1 MSKLKIV
8 VLYDR
13 VLVDEAEETATP
25 DKSPV
30 VRTLDK
36 KEVEEEVAEALT
48 KLGHEPTMH
57 ELDGTPKSLLALA
70 RLECDLIFN
79 LTESFA
85 DDDTADFKIAGFL
98 ELVGKRY
105 TGSGTHGLML
115 AQDKAIAKKI
125 FAFHGI
131 HTPVFAKSFR
141 GRLDFSHDLQFPVI
155 VKPAREDG
163 SIGIEFS
170 AVVSSIRELMERMDW
185 LHANF
190 NSPVLIEEYIEG
202 REMYVGVIGN
212 DKPEALPVVEL
223 DLSKLPDGTPRI
235 AAAEVKW
242 GKGTKAYRDTK
253 SAVATDLPEET
264 VTALQQT
271 AVAAYQALELR
282 DYGRVDMRLQPDG
295 RVHVIEVN
303 PNPWLSSK
311 AEFAMA
317 ARKSGRNYPQLVEE
331 IVDLA
336 MAQSLSQLPTPNLQL
351 PRSWELEIGNWE
363 FSGSYFPVRRP
374 QVERSRSPVHIPE
387 RIDDFRLPVAH
398 RETVRDDPGTAAQL
412 SREDRTKL
420 HVRCRQQIE
429 RDDRRIRHIDCHR
442 VLDQKFHAS
451 LDASRLGVGFCLI
464 DQVGVDVHAD
474 TARAELLRGG
484 DDDPP
489 IAASKV
495 VHHIARADLREREHA
510 LHDIGGCRHVRREAP
525 ALCCERRLKQQRD
538 GRKHSRKQDFRPS
551 EPNHGRIVLSGRHL
565 LSSIES
571 PCSSPEVRTI

>member
-1 MSKLKIV
+1 MSRLNIV

-13 VLVDEAEETATP
+13 VLVDEEAEQGPSA
-25 DKSPV
+25 DKAPV
-30 VRTLDK
+30 TRTLDK
-36 KEVEEEVAEALT
+36 KEVEDEVAEALV
-48 KLGHEPTMH
+48 KLGHEAIKH

-70 RLECDLIFN
+70 RLECDLVFN

-85 DDDTADFKIAGFL
+85 DDDTADFKIAAFL
-98 ELVGKRY
+98 ELIGKRY

-125 FAFHGI
+125 FAFHGV

-190 NSPVLIEEYIEG
+190 DSPVLIEEYIEG
-202 REMYVGVIGN
+202 REMYVGIIGN

-253 SAVATDLPEET
+253 SAVATDLSEET
-264 VTALQQT
+264 TLALHQT
-271 AVAAYQALELR
+271 AMAAYQALELR

-317 ARKSGRNYPQLVEE
+317 ARKAGRTYTQLVEE
-331 IVDLA
+331 IVELA
-336 MAQSLSQLPTPNLQL
+336 MA
-351 PRSWELEIGNWE
+351 
-363 FSGSYFPVRRP
+363 
-374 QVERSRSPVHIPE
+374 
-387 RIDDFRLPVAH
+387 
-398 RETVRDDPGTAAQL
+398 
-412 SREDRTKL
+412 
-420 HVRCRQQIE
+420 
-429 RDDRRIRHIDCHR
+429 
-442 VLDQKFHAS
+442 
-451 LDASRLGVGFCLI
+451 
-464 DQVGVDVHAD
+464 
-474 TARAELLRGG
+474 RA
-484 DDDPP
+484 
-489 IAASKV
+489 
-495 VHHIARADLREREHA
+495 
-510 LHDIGGCRHVRREAP
+510 
-525 ALCCERRLKQQRD
+525 
-538 GRKHSRKQDFRPS
+538 
-551 EPNHGRIVLSGRHL
+551 
-565 LSSIES
+565 
-571 PCSSPEVRTI
+571 